1 MKSNNQIQIGNRD
14 GNSQDNNLKRDEK
27 KSKKRRIEEFREMQ
41 GEEDQL
47 CTLKNNEVGGDL
59 FALFANKNSPNKS
72 SAKKSK

>member
-1 MKSNNQIQIGNRD
+1 MKSNQIQIGNRD

-47 CTLKNNEVGGDL
+47 CTLKNDEISKDL
-59 FALFANKNSPNKS
+59 YALFSNKNSPNKS